1 MRLTKL
7 TIIHIV
13 ITALAMLLFSNC
25 TAKPNL
31 SLQAKGFFTLT
42 DYVDENHSYGK
53 LIILSHLESKVMYCK
68 VHHGWEN
75 VKAVWE
81 NSEYKYFVSKHK
93 KF

>member
-1 MRLTKL
+1 MRLTML

-13 ITALAMLLFSNC
+13 ITALAILLFSNC

-53 LIILSHLESKVMYCK
+53 LIISIT
-68 VHHGWEN
+68 
-75 VKAVWE
+75 
-81 NSEYKYFVSKHK
+81 FRI
-93 KF
+93 